1 MNRVANNYVMTNV
14 APQYYYDCC
23 LFMDTV
29 SMTTVFMATVF
40 MATVFMTPVLMSI
53 VVITNTVAPF

>member
-40 MATVFMTPVLMSI
+40 MTPVFMSI
-53 VVITNTVAPF
+53 VVIANTVAPF